1 MSSAA
6 PPPNRKAVDQAV
18 YDLAE
23 SFIEDVPG
31 YTIADIW
38 ELAGVIQTACEDAC
52 RGVADRPRD
61 DDPNAD

>member
-6 PPPNRKAVDQAV
+6 PPPNRKAVDQAI

-23 SFIEDVPG
+23 SFIEDG
-31 YTIADIW
+31 CHIADIW